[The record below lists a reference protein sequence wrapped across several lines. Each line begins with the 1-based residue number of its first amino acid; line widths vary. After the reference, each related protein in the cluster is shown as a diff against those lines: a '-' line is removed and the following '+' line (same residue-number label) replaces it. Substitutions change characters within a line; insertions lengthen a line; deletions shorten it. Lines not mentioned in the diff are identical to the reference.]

1 MSFGISYPFVT
12 GERRL
17 LMTDE
22 RGANL
27 KEIGELWFDAL
38 NNQNTK
44 GLDELVEEDV
54 IVHSDNLPET
64 IYGREAYKQAV
75 GAFWQAFPDL
85 NFKIEDVIVDVGGE
99 MLAVRTTNTGTFKG
113 ELMGIPPTGKSFQVL
128 MLAAARVR
136 NGRLAE
142 VWFVSNDASTLT
154 QLGVM
159 E

>member
-1 MSFGISYPFVT
+1 
-12 GERRL
+12 
-17 LMTDE
+17 MTDG

-27 KEIGELWFDAL
+27 KEIGGQWFEAL
-38 NNQNTK
+38 NNQSPD
-44 GLDELVEEDV
+44 GLDEVIAEDV

-64 IYGREAYKQAV
+64 IHGRVAYKQAV

-85 NFKIEDVIVDVGGE
+85 NFKIEDVIVDVSGE
-99 MLAVRTTNTGTFKG
+99 MIAVRTTNTGTFKG
-113 ELMGIPPTGKSFQVL
+113 ELMGIPPTGKPFQVL

-136 NGRLAE
+136 NERLAE
-142 VWFVSNDASTLT
+142 IWFVSNDASTLR